1 MPYLLRALVILAA
14 VLGAVSPAS
23 SALAQ
28 QGRNVLL
35 IIADDFGLDV
45 ATFYP
50 ETAGRL
56 PTNPPPPPM
65 PNMTRL
71 AREGV
76 LFRNAWANMECS
88 PTRATIATGRHGFR
102 TGVGAYVNPTRDAP
116 TLPLSEFIIPEA
128 ITAARG
134 TSVVLAHVGKWH
146 LTLPSLRDPNTHG
159 WPYYSGPYQ
168 GGALSNYYDW
178 RKVVNGVSS
187 QSKVYATTDQVNDAV
202 RRIGAARAR
211 GKPYIIKLAFNA
223 PHQPYHKPPNSL
235 HSRDSLPPANDVQGN
250 ARPYYEAMIEA
261 MDTEIGRLLR
271 SVDLSTTTVIF
282 IGDNGTPGAVKA
294 SGGQRA
300 AKSSIYEGGIHVPL
314 LIAGAGVASRGR
326 VAPHIV
332 NSVDL
337 YPTILALIGIDFR
350 TVVPAGRKI
359 DGVSLVPILNS
370 ASAGAVRQFAYS
382 EHFPLRYDENYKRA
396 IRDVRYKLVRFPGRS
411 ELYDLVNDPRETKDL
426 LLAPLTAEA
435 RAAFDRL
442 SAALDDLLAPR

>member
-1 MPYLLRALVILAA
+1 
-14 VLGAVSPAS
+14 
-23 SALAQ
+23 
-28 QGRNVLL
+28 
-35 IIADDFGLDV
+35 
-45 ATFYP
+45 
-50 ETAGRL
+50 
-56 PTNPPPPPM
+56 
-65 PNMTRL
+65 
-71 AREGV
+71 
-76 LFRNAWANMECS
+76 
-88 PTRATIATGRHGFR
+88 
-102 TGVGAYVNPTRDAP
+102 
-116 TLPLSEFIIPEA
+116 
-128 ITAARG
+128 
-134 TSVVLAHVGKWH
+134 
-146 LTLPSLRDPNTHG
+146 
-159 WPYYSGPYQ
+159 
-168 GGALSNYYDW
+168 
-178 RKVVNGVSS
+178 VVNGVSS
-187 QSKVYATTDQVNDAV
+187 RSTVYATTDQVNDAV
-202 RRIGAARAR
+202 RRIGAARAG
-211 GKPYIIKLAFNA
+211 GKPYVVKLAFNA